1 MRAILQEQQFTLMAV
16 LLCLLDL
23 IIFLFIYYYYIESDI
38 LSGKV
43 FGNAGLILHKITF
56 NIKEYSKGGSNIGS
70 YNYGKHAL
78 LLAML

>member
-16 LLCLLDL
+16 LLCLLDFHYFSFYL
-23 IIFLFIYYYYIESDI
+23 LLLYRVRH